1 MVTNDIINFFS
12 GYVEFT
18 AQKGFS
24 ERFINSCAADNIP
37 LWDISKKGST
47 LTAKTTTNGY
57 KKILPSARKSSMKTR
72 VKKKIGL
79 PFLLHRYSHRT
90 GLIIGFI
97 FMAFML
103 IFLSGHVWIIEVYG
117 NENLTDNEVFQAFE
131 ESGLV
136 AGKRISTLDL
146 SEIEKNATLLLDNA
160 SWAAVNINGCTA
172 RINVREL
179 KQVPEIETHSG
190 TSNIVASKDGQ
201 LEILEVY
208 RGSAA
213 VKTGQPVLEGELLI
227 SGITESRLQTTLFT
241 DAYGYAV
248 AKTYIDVETVTEN
261 KITKCTPD
269 TKKVWSV
276 YFLGIEFPPPP
287 KDAPECYEHRS
298 RLTVNG
304 KILPFGI
311 NYRLYSEYSETEVS
325 LNSNMLKLMAL
336 NEYALR
342 SHYDTQHTQ
351 IIEQDVTM
359 TEEEDKIKI
368 TGKYFCYENIG
379 KRVSFETEESD
390 EEVDSPSPE

>member
-1 MVTNDIINFFS
+1 MVTRDIINFFS

-18 AQKGFS
+18 AEKGFS

-37 LWDISKKGST
+37 LWDICKKGST
-47 LTAKTTTNGY
+47 LTAKTTAVGY
-57 KKILPSARKSSMKTR
+57 KKILPSARKSSMKIHM
-72 VKKKIGL
+72 KKKTGL
-79 PFLLHRYSHRT
+79 PFLLHRYSRRT
-90 GLIIGFI
+90 GLIVGFI

-103 IFLSGHVWIIEVYG
+103 VFLSGHVWIIEVYG
-117 NENLTDNEVFQAFE
+117 NEKLTNNEVLQAFE
-131 ESGLV
+131 ESGLI
-136 AGKRISTLDL
+136 AGRRISKLDL
-146 SEIEKNATLLLDNA
+146 SEIEKNATLLLNNA

-201 LEILEVY
+201 IEILEVY
-208 RGSAA
+208 RGSTA
-213 VKTGQPVLEGELLI
+213 VRIGQPVLKGELLI
-227 SGITESRLQTTLFT
+227 SGITESRIQTTLFT

-276 YFLGIEFPPPP
+276 YFLGIEFPPAP
-287 KDAPECYEHRS
+287 KNSSECYEHRS

-304 KILPFGI
+304 KTLPFGI
-311 NYRLYSEYSETEVS
+311 NYRLYSDYQEKEVS
-325 LNSNMLKLMAL
+325 VDKNMLRLLAMT
-336 NEYALR
+336 EYALQ

-351 IIEQDVTM
+351 IIEQTVTM
-359 TEEEDKIKI
+359 DETESEIKI
-368 TGKYFCYENIG
+368 AGKYFCYENIG
-379 KRVSFETEESD
+379 TSVSFEAEESD
-390 EEVDSPSPE
+390 EEIVSPSPE